1 VDHIPREMGKA
12 GVLRMIL
19 ASFSV
24 IFGEGVKLGI
34 FTTVSQPFVFLLQ
47 VSFYFTIK
55 DTDMPA
61 T

>member
-24 IFGEGVKLGI
+24 IFGEGVKLGK
-34 FTTVSQPFVFLLQ
+34 FTIVSEPFVFQFQKLSWGSKTL
-47 VSFYFTIK
+47 
-55 DTDMPA
+55 DMSS
-61 T
+61 